1 MFDYD
6 TWLSTVPEEE
16 IGIDEDEM
24 LDDAYDR
31 YIDEKL
37 GLL

>member
-16 IGIDEDEM
+16 NEIDEDKM

-31 YIDEKL
+31 YIDEQL
-37 GLL
+37 GIL

>member
-16 IGIDEDEM
+16 AGVDEDKM

-31 YIDEKL
+31 YIDEQL
-37 GLL
+37 GIL

>member
-16 IGIDEDEM
+16 TGVDEDKM
-24 LDDAYDR
+24 IDDAYDR
-31 YIDEKL
+31 YIDEQL
-37 GLL
+37 GIL